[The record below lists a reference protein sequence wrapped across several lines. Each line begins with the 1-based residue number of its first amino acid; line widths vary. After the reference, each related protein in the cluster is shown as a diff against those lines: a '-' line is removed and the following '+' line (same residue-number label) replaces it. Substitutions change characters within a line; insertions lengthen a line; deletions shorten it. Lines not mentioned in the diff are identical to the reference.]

1 MEVAKEAGILMV
13 KPIAIWAAGYMAAN
27 LAEFEIFTEL
37 LGEEYSTAKNVIA
50 LIGLGFI
57 MWRAYRVFIKT
68 EREKDQAYEEKKIDI
83 EGKAWELAHKQK
95 KASEE
100 GLVNIIKELDKDIKE
115 LKKTIKNI
123 KK

>member
-1 MEVAKEAGILMV
+1 MIVKEAGIAMI
-13 KPIAIWAAGYMAAN
+13 KPIAMWAAAYMAAN

-37 LGEEYSTAKNVIA
+37 LGEEYSTTKNVIA

-83 EGKAWELAHKQK
+83 EDKAWELAHKQK
-95 KASEE
+95 KANEE
-100 GLVNIIKELDKDIKE
+100 GLVNIIKELDKDMKE
-115 LKKTIKNI
+115 LKKTIKNM

>member
-13 KPIAIWAAGYMAAN
+13 KPIAMWAAGYMAAN

-83 EGKAWELAHKQK
+83 EDKAWELAHKQK

>member
-83 EGKAWELAHKQK
+83 EDKAWELAHKQK

>member
-1 MEVAKEAGILMV
+1 MEVAKEAGILMI

>member
-83 EGKAWELAHKQK
+83 EDKAWELAHKQK

-100 GLVNIIKELDKDIKE
+100 GLEHIIKERYKDRKE
-115 LKKTIKNI
+115 LNKTIKNI

>member
-1 MEVAKEAGILMV
+1 MEVAKEAGILMI

-83 EGKAWELAHKQK
+83 EDKAWELAHKQK

>member
-1 MEVAKEAGILMV
+1 MIVKEAGIAMI
-13 KPIAIWAAGYMAAN
+13 KPIAMWAAAYMAAN

-37 LGEEYSTAKNVIA
+37 LGEEYSTTKNVIA

-83 EGKAWELAHKQK
+83 ERKAWELAHEQK
-95 KASEE
+95 KANEE
-100 GLVNIIKELDKDIKE
+100 GLVNIIKELDKDMKE
-115 LKKTIKNI
+115 LKKTIKNM

>member
-68 EREKDQAYEEKKIDI
+68 EREKDQSYEEKKIDI
-83 EGKAWELAHKQK
+83 EDKAWELAHKQK

>member
-1 MEVAKEAGILMV
+1 MIVKEAGIAMV
-13 KPIAIWAAGYMAAN
+13 KPIAMWAAGYMAAN

-83 EGKAWELAHKQK
+83 ERKAWELAHEQK
-95 KASEE
+95 KANEE
-100 GLVNIIKELDKDIKE
+100 GIVNIIKELDKDMKE
-115 LKKTIKNI
+115 LKKTIKNM

>member
-1 MEVAKEAGILMV
+1 MV
-13 KPIAIWAAGYMAAN
+13 KPIAMWAAGYMAAN

-83 EGKAWELAHKQK
+83 EDKAWELAHKQK